1 MDQLKT
7 IRQSKE
13 DLALYRARE
22 DYQRWELTKER
33 ERQRLDEELAA
44 AREAL
49 EVAERERLEAERERE
64 RERQEAERERQEAEY
79 QRLEAER
86 LRERLRAAGIDPDA

>member
-13 DLALYRARE
+13 DLAHYRARE

-49 EVAERERLEAERERE
+49 EVAEYQ
-64 RERQEAERERQEAEY
+64 RQEAERERQEAEY

-86 LRERLRAAGIDPDA
+86 ERERLRERLRAAGIDPDA